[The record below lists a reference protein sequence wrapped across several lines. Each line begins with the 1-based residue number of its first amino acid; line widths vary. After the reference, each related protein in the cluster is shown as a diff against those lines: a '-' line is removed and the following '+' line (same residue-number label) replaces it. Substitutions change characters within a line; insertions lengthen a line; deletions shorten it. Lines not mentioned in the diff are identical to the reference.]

1 MTTPSIP
8 ALQHLALVQP
18 RVGIGDM
25 IWHLP
30 HIRALSALARR
41 VTLVTRRRSLAAEV
55 VGPADGVDDILFVER
70 GQWDAGGR
78 HEGNL
83 GMLRLVRDL
92 RALGCDGAVL
102 LTRSRMLTT
111 AAWAAGIGRRY
122 GYGIGWQRRLL
133 RGPFL
138 PPGEWRAHPYRQA
151 SAWLAL
157 AGVPLDQPEP
167 RLQVSPGDRLAAGTL
182 APAGGVAL
190 GIAASDKWK
199 NWGAANFAGLAAAL
213 LQRGWPT
220 VLLVGGPAEQAMA
233 ADIIQRLGPLA
244 ARALPVLGVDLRT
257 LAGLLQAQAFYIGND
272 TAALNIAAAVGVR
285 AYGLFGATP
294 VLRHTTWI
302 TPLIPPG
309 GPSKTD
315 GMARLPLQAVLD
327 AIPANPAASSPGLE
341 ASRID

>member
-1 MTTPSIP
+1 M
-8 ALQHLALVQP
+8 QHLALVQP

-30 HIRALSALARR
+30 HIRALSGRASR
-41 VTLVTRRRSLAAEV
+41 VTLVTRRRSLADQV
-55 VGPADGVDDILFVER
+55 VGPADGVDGILYVER

-78 HEGNL
+78 HEGSL

-92 RALGCDGAVL
+92 RALGCDGAIL

-111 AAWAAGIGRRY
+111 AVWAAGIGRRH

-138 PPGEWRAHPYRQA
+138 PPGEWRAHPYQQA

-167 RLQVSPGDRLAAGTL
+167 RLHVLPRDRLAAGGL

-190 GIAASDKWK
+190 GIAASDDWK

-213 LQRGWPT
+213 LQRGWPA
-220 VLLVGGPAEQAMA
+220 VALVGGPAEQAMA
-233 ADIIQRLGPLA
+233 AGIMQRLGPLA
-244 ARALPVLGVDLRT
+244 ARARPVLGVDLRV
-257 LAGLLQAQAFYIGND
+257 LAGLLEAQAFYVGND

-294 VLRHTTWI
+294 ALRHSAWI
-302 TPLIPPG
+302 TPIVPPG
-309 GPSKTD
+309 GPSMSD
-315 GMARLPLQAVLD
+315 GMARLPLRAVLD
-327 AIPANPAASSPGLE
+327 ALPG
-341 ASRID
+341 APDIH